1 MSTYDLRPHHA
12 LCMCF
17 FTGRGYSADFIANM
31 DMVLRD
37 LERGATARICAGSD
51 ALCAHCPNLQAGRCA
66 SAGKVARYDAA
77 VMALCGLH
85 ECDIVTAAELRRAVI
100 GNILRPGK
108 LAAVCGDC
116 EWSGLCQRLANDRP
130 DFSG

>member
-1 MSTYDLRPHHA
+1 MIFCRRIELQ
-12 LCMCF
+12 
-17 FTGRGYSADFIANM
+17 SADF
-31 DMVLRD
+31 VFS
-37 LERGATARICAGSD
+37 ERRIDGF
-51 ALCAHCPNLQAGRCA
+51 AHI
-66 SAGKVARYDAA
+66 
-77 VMALCGLH
+77 
-85 ECDIVTAAELRRAVI
+85 CDIVTAAELRRAVI